1 MALHSFRTLLGQ
13 VPISKSDAVPR
24 SLIDTDFVNYSII
37 YTKYPLQIN
46 KGGQPLA
53 YLQRIW

>member
-13 VPISKSDAVPR
+13 VPISKLDAVPR

-37 YTKYPLQIN
+37 YTK
-46 KGGQPLA
+46 QPLKKE
-53 YLQRIW
+53 LNTKTQNTHCK